1 MSERPELAASRSE
14 ISPEI
19 ERGAEDDGVAQM
31 SSSSFVAE
39 ETLARL
45 GELTREDVDALDHG
59 AIKLDDEGTI
69 LLYNRY
75 ESQLSGIPVERA
87 EGKRFFTQLAPCT
100 NNRLFHGRFQEGVAT
115 GALDEEF
122 NYTFTYRMRPTLVRI
137 LLRRDPATQTT
148 WIFVK
153 RR

>member
-1 MSERPELAASRSE
+1 ME
-14 ISPEI
+14 
-19 ERGAEDDGVAQM
+19 GV
-31 SSSSFVAE
+31 SSSSFVSA

-45 GELTREDVDALDHG
+45 GSLTRADVDALDHG
-59 AIKLDDEGTI
+59 AIKVDDEGSI
-69 LLYNRY
+69 LLYNQY
-75 ESQLSGIPVERA
+75 ESRLSGIPIERA

-100 NNRLFHGRFQEGVAT
+100 NNRLFYGQFTEGVAAD
-115 GALDEEF
+115 ALDVEF

-137 LLRRDPATQTT
+137 MMRRDSASKAT